1 MYDKLNLEQL
11 NIITSKLSKISYEI
25 WLDKQTKKNVFF
37 VFKTTLQIAKEIV
50 TFIIHEVINNVYVIV
65 FNVFVNK

>member
-11 NIITSKLSKISYEI
+11 NIITSKLSKISYKI

-37 VFKTTLQIAKEIV
+37 VFKTTLQIGKEIV
-50 TFIIHEVINNVYVIV
+50 TFIIHVVINNVYVIV
-65 FNVFVNK
+65 FNVFVHK